1 MIQYMEWAKTQLEG
15 DHDPSIYDWQNM
27 PLAEMSER
35 ALAICEAAKDGT
47 TEAPINAFYC
57 LEKMALAMK
66 ERYPRRYP

>member
-1 MIQYMEWAKTQLEG
+1 MSVEYMEWAKAQLEG
-15 DHDPSIYDWQNM
+15 SPSVYDWQNM